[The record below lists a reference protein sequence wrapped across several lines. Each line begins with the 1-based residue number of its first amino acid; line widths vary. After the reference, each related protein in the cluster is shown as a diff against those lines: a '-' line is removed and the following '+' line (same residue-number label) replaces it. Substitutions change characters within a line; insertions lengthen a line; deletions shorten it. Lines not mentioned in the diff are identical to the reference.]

1 MFEQADRIIVN
12 ALIFAPMGG
21 HPSVPP
27 ISPHPQNPS
36 IGDACKPSLPCPSN
50 AQGLRMDFSRRVK
63 NDLILAA
70 GILAALIPLNAHA
83 ETNTITLARQYGIAF
98 IPFLEME
105 QNHLIEKHA
114 HLLGL
119 PSLTVNWTVLSGAA
133 PMNDALLSG
142 SLSFGAGAAPSLIL
156 LWDRTHDTRNPVRG
170 ISAVSVMP
178 NVLVTRNPNIRTI
191 ADYTG
196 RDRIAL
202 PSAKLSNAAIVLEIA
217 AAKRWGQANYAK
229 LDPLTVSMGHPD
241 AVAEV
246 LGNGEITSHFA
257 SPPYDEL
264 ELHDPRVHT
273 VLSSVDVMG
282 DTTLTDVWATTSF
295 VHDNPTVTHAV
306 FDAILD
312 AIGTINQDKSAA
324 ADLYLQLSHD
334 KIAKADLMNVLNN
347 PHIRYNNV
355 PLGTMAFATFMHQVG
370 TLKSQ
375 PGDWKDLFFPI
386 AQTLP
391 GN

>member
-1 MFEQADRIIVN
+1 MV
-12 ALIFAPMGG
+12 
-21 HPSVPP
+21 
-27 ISPHPQNPS
+27 
-36 IGDACKPSLPCPSN
+36 
-50 AQGLRMDFSRRVK
+50 FSRRFK
-63 NDLILAA
+63 NIKSYLILAA
-70 GILAALIPLNAHA
+70 GILAALTPLNGHA

-114 HLLGL
+114 RLLGL
-119 PSLTVNWTVLSGAA
+119 PNLTVNWTVLSGAA

-156 LWDRTHDTRNPVRG
+156 LWDRTHASRNPVRG
-170 ISAVSVMP
+170 ISGVSIMP
-178 NVLVTRNPNIRTI
+178 NVLVTRNPNIHSI
-191 ADYTG
+191 ADYTDH
-196 RDRIAL
+196 DRIAL

-217 AAKRWGQANYAK
+217 AAKRWGQANYAQ
-229 LDPLTVSMGHPD
+229 LDSLAVSMGHPD
-241 AVAEV
+241 AVAQV

-264 ELHDPRVHT
+264 ELHDPRIHT

-295 VHDNPTVTHAV
+295 VQENPTVTQAV

-312 AIGTINQDKSAA
+312 AIDTISRDKSAA

-334 KIAKADLMNVLNN
+334 KIAKTDLMNVLNN
-347 PHIRYNNV
+347 PHIRYSNV

-375 PGDWKDLFFPI
+375 PDDWKAFFFPI